1 MKPFRITIDFR
12 FKIIIA
18 IVLLICSTLLTVYML
33 FTPQPIQIILETG
46 QAVVT
51 QSSSY
56 FTISTVIILVLC
68 SFMIGASI
76 TYLFYNSENNHVFK
90 KTEEHQQHNINYD
103 MIMPLLK
110 DDEKKAVHIIREHN
124 GEMLQNELVLKL
136 GHSKV
141 RTTRILSSLE
151 RKQIIQRHR
160 HGLTNS
166 IKLKH

>member
-1 MKPFRITIDFR
+1 MKQ
-12 FKIIIA
+12 FKMIIA
-18 IVLLICSTLLTVYML
+18 VVLLICSIVLTAYML

-46 QAVVT
+46 QAVAT
-51 QSSSY
+51 QSSDY
-56 FTISTVIILVLC
+56 FTISTVIMLVLC
-68 SFMIGASI
+68 AFIMGAAI
-76 TYLFYNSENNHVFK
+76 TYLFYNSENNLVFK
-90 KTEEHQQHNINYD
+90 KPEEHKEHITHKQSDVNYD
-103 MIMPLLK
+103 MIIPLLK

-136 GHSKV
+136 GQSKV

>member
-1 MKPFRITIDFR
+1 M
-12 FKIIIA
+12 
-18 IVLLICSTLLTVYML
+18 
-33 FTPQPIQIILETG
+33 
-46 QAVVT
+46 
-51 QSSSY
+51 
-56 FTISTVIILVLC
+56 
-68 SFMIGASI
+68 GAAI
-76 TYLFYNSENNHVFK
+76 TYLFYNSETNTVFK
-90 KTEEHQQHNINYD
+90 KTEEHKEYETHKQDNVNYD

-110 DDEKKAVHIIREHN
+110 DDERKAVHIIREHN
-124 GEMLQNELVLKL
+124 GEVLQNELVLKL

>member
-1 MKPFRITIDFR
+1 MRQ

-18 IVLLICSTLLTVYML
+18 IVLLVCSIVLTAYML

-46 QAVVT
+46 QAVAT
-51 QSSSY
+51 QSSNY

-68 SFMIGASI
+68 SFMIGAAI
-76 TYLFYNSENNHVFK
+76 TYLFYNSENNPVFK
-90 KTEEHQQHNINYD
+90 KTEEHDRNRNTNINYD

-166 IKLKH
+166 IKLRN